1 MNIKLLDLN
10 GNSFLDDFVHD
21 TNSDS
26 RHFSRVDQ
34 MEQILAAVNPNGK
47 ELLRNIEIGTQ
58 RKSFSVGMTLL
69 LLGDSDPSDFK
80 LHAAERSL
88 FEFLLF
94 QMLTKTF
101 GKLYRVRISSV
112 MI

>member
-21 TNSDS
+21 TNSVS
-26 RHFSRVDQ
+26 RHFSIVDQ
-34 MEQILAAVNPNGK
+34 MDQILAAVNHNAK
-47 ELLRNIEIGTQ
+47 ELLRNRNLGTQ

-88 FEFLLF
+88 F

-112 MI
+112 LI

>member
-34 MEQILAAVNPNGK
+34 MEQILAAVNPNAK
-47 ELLRNIEIGTQ
+47 ELLRNREQ
-58 RKSFSVGMTLL
+58 LFCWYDASF
-69 LLGDSDPSDFK
+69 LGDSDPSDFK

-112 MI
+112 LI